1 MDNKKL
7 SRITDSIEKDT
18 ERRFWDLDERRWVRM
33 PVQLGDYVKWKDLKE
48 GENYYFRYG
57 RAFDNEVDHIKV
69 YLKNDE
75 YLIGLKI
82 PQFNK
87 APKWARDVIKEHDDI
102 NWYIERGEGE
112 EDHKLA
118 MKIIKEANFE
128 DWKNVSHTVDKYTRD
143 DIMSLLRD
151 YVHFFKKDP
160 SRESIKTQWGHG
172 LTGKFYKERP
182 RG

>member
-1 MDNKKL
+1 M
-7 SRITDSIEKDT
+7 
-18 ERRFWDLDERRWVRM
+18 
-33 PVQLGDYVKWKDLKE
+33 
-48 GENYYFRYG
+48 
-57 RAFDNEVDHIKV
+57 
-69 YLKNDE
+69 
-75 YLIGLKI
+75 
-82 PQFNK
+82 
-87 APKWARDVIKEHDDI
+87 IKEHDDI

-112 EDHKLA
+112 KDHKLA

-143 DIMSLLRD
+143 DIMYLLRD

-172 LTGKFYKERP
+172 LTGKIYKERP